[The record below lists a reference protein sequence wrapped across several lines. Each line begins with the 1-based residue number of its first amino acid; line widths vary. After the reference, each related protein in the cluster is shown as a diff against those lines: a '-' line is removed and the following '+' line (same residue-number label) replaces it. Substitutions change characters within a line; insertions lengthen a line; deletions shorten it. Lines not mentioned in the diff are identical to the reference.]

1 MHDKRQ
7 FMKRFMR
14 ELKDAIKDE
23 ASQSFEIEFSKG
35 KRPNSH
41 SLDYFSFFVGDREF
55 IGSIEIKEVEEPES

>member
-1 MHDKRQ
+1 MHNKRK

-14 ELKDAIKDE
+14 ELKDAIEDG